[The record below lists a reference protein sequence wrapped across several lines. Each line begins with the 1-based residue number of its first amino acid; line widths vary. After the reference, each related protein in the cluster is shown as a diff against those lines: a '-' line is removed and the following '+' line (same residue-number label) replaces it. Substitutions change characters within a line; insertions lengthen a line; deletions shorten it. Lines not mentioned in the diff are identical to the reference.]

1 MRLDLLS
8 FRVFLSVIE
17 EGNIARAAEREH
29 IAASAISKR
38 IQDLETEFGVRLL
51 YRHVKGVTPTA
62 AGEALTRNLRSL
74 FAIVDRIKGELSEH
88 AEGNRGRVIVHA
100 NGSAIVEFLAADLKA
115 FGIAHPAVQ
124 VDLHEQL
131 SPAVVRAVHE
141 GVADLGIYDGALE
154 APGDL
159 EVRPYRQD
167 RLLAVLPL
175 DHPLAGRGSVAFED
189 LLDYDIISTHEG
201 SSIAWLMARA
211 ARELKRSIRAA
222 LAVGSNEVVRY
233 MVDAGRGVAILP
245 EGFVRPYEGLLA
257 IRGVPLS
264 DRWAKRQL
272 AICLRNPAG
281 LTTAARR
288 LLALLEA
295 GNEPSGR

>member
-8 FRVFLSVIE
+8 FRVFLSVVE
-17 EGNIARAAEREH
+17 EGNIGRAAEREH

-38 IQDLETEFGVRLL
+38 IQDLEAELGVRLL
-51 YRHVKGVTPTA
+51 YRHVKGVTPTS
-62 AGEALTRNLRSL
+62 AGEALTRHLRSL

-100 NGSAIVEFLAADLKA
+100 NGSAIVEFLATDLKA
-115 FGIAHPAVQ
+115 FGAEHPAVQ
-124 VDLHEQL
+124 VDLHEHL

-141 GVADLGIYDGALE
+141 GVADLGVYDSAVE
-154 APGDL
+154 APADL

-167 RLLAVLPL
+167 RLLAVLPRE
-175 DHPLAGRGSVAFED
+175 HPLAGEASLPFEA
-189 LLDYDIISTHEG
+189 LLDYEIISTQEG
-201 SSIAWLMARA
+201 SSIAWLLNRA
-211 ARELKRSIRAA
+211 ARKLNRPIRAA
-222 LAVGSNEVVRY
+222 LAVGSNEVVRC
-233 MVDAGRGVAILP
+233 MVDAGRGIAILP
-245 EGFVRPYEGLLA
+245 EGFVKPYEGLLA

-272 AICLRNPAG
+272 AICLRDPAG

-288 LLALLEA
+288 LLARLEA
-295 GNEPSGR
+295 GG